1 MADESDEE
9 DYVVYGTPLQDE
21 ELAGV
26 GRQGKQDPAAV
37 RSLAVHQ
44 QEATDEQGRRR
55 FHGAFTGGFSA
66 GYYNTVGSKEGW
78 QPSTFSSSRSA
89 PAQRKQQSVEDFMD
103 EDERDERQKTSLGLK
118 ADFDTFGATAAEAAR
133 SQAAT
138 AAAARPSIIPGTV
151 PLEFFAPVSSSIGM
165 QLLQKMGWRPG
176 KGIGT
181 TLAAAGTAAAA
192 CGSSSSSKWGTIGGI
207 SIENTPLYV
216 LDPKEDLHGL
226 GFDPFEGAEE
236 FRSRKRQKESDTMGY
251 MEDYVDTGADVMARK
266 GQRQEVFAYE
276 EASESDDDDRFDS
289 SRHLPVAARIAA
301 AQHQQD
307 NKMILGKEQYT
318 QHGSFIQG
326 GPE

>member
-1 MADESDEE
+1 MHSLDLSASLQAVMSFCHAVMSSCHVDI
-9 DYVVYGTPLQDE
+9 PLPHPP
-21 ELAGV
+21 LLGM
-26 GRQGKQDPAAV
+26 
-37 RSLAVHQ
+37 SWQ
-44 QEATDEQGRRR
+44 Q
-55 FHGAFTGGFSA
+55 
-66 GYYNTVGSKEGW
+66 
-78 QPSTFSSSRSA
+78 
-89 PAQRKQQSVEDFMD
+89 
-103 EDERDERQKTSLGLK
+103 

-138 AAAARPSIIPGTV
+138 AAAARPSIIPGAV

-192 CGSSSSSKWGTIGGI
+192 CGSSSSSSKWGTIGGI

-216 LDPKEDLHGL
+216 LDPKEDLHGV

-236 FRSRKRQKESDTMGY
+236 FRSRKRQKVEAGRAAASGQQQGRQQQQQRGVAFGTGVLEESDTLGY

-276 EASESDDDDRFDS
+276 EASES
-289 SRHLPVAARIAA
+289 
-301 AQHQQD
+301 
-307 NKMILGKEQYT
+307 GK
-318 QHGSFIQG
+318 
-326 GPE
+326 